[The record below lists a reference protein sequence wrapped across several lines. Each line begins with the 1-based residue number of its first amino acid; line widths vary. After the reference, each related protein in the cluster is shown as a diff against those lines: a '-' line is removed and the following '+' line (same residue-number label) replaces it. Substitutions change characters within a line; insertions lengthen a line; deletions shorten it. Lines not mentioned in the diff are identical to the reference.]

1 MSPYELVYEYAL
13 NTSRSIFLTGKAG
26 TGKTTLLRRLCKES
40 MKSLAIVAPTGV
52 AAINA
57 RGVTIHSFF
66 QLPPQMFLPTDY
78 ARKQL
83 FAEMQMR
90 GDKQQVIRNLELL
103 IIDEVSMVRADLLM
117 QWMRCCGR

>member
-78 ARKQL
+78 ARSCLQ
-83 FAEMQMR
+83 
-90 GDKQQVIRNLELL
+90 
-103 IIDEVSMVRADLLM
+103 
-117 QWMRCCGR
+117 RCRCVETNSR